1 MSSGQISRVQHASK
15 WRSELTP
22 ATRGKIMKLAAHG
35 YSSARFVTRPMY
47 KLSVSR
53 VVIAMLAGICCGAN
67 VSAEEAGGQVLSPQ
81 RIRSITSAI
90 DGNAIIAN
98 AKATKD
104 WLSYGLDYS
113 ESRYSKLS

>member
-1 MSSGQISRVQHASK
+1 
-15 WRSELTP
+15 
-22 ATRGKIMKLAAHG
+22 MKLT
-35 YSSARFVTRPMY
+35 ARHCCSVQFVTRSMR
-47 KLSVSR
+47 KLNIAG
-53 VVIAMLAGICCGAN
+53 IAMFAAICCGAN
-67 VSAEEAGGQVLSPQ
+67 ASAEEAGGQALSPE

-113 ESRYSKLS
+113 ETRFSELNEINAGNVK